1 MVKVKLTTKVDS
13 DILVV
18 GLTKVNNKL
27 QIESNGA
34 QLESVSLLATLTAIG
49 ATAKADEVIKLPGKN
64 TKLVIFTG
72 LGDGSSILMLKLCVV
87 QQELPPGSCMATR
100 WQPLLCHINQ

>member
-49 ATAKADEVIKLPGKN
+49 ATAKADEVIK
-64 TKLVIFTG
+64 
-72 LGDGSSILMLKLCVV
+72 
-87 QQELPPGSCMATR
+87 
-100 WQPLLCHINQ
+100 

>member
-34 QLESVSLLATLTAIG
+34 QLESV
-49 ATAKADEVIKLPGKN
+49 PY
-64 TKLVIFTG
+64 
-72 LGDGSSILMLKLCVV
+72 
-87 QQELPPGSCMATR
+87 LPP
-100 WQPLLCHINQ
+100 